1 MNGILVVNK
10 DKNLTSR
17 DVVNHLC
24 KIFNTKKIGHTG
36 TLDPIATG
44 VLIVCIGKYTK
55 LVDYLTSKDKE
66 YLASFKLG
74 IKTDT
79 LDITGNILDEKAIII
94 NENKI
99 KDIINNFP
107 KSYLQEVPNYSAVKI
122 KGKKLYEYA
131 RTNIE
136 VVLPKRTVNIYN
148 LELLHIKDNII
159 TIKTKVSKGTY
170 IRSLIRDIGT
180 MYGEDATMLSL
191 ERTKQG
197 EFDIKYSYTLEAIK
211 SNNYKF
217 IPLAEVFKN
226 LEIRELKEAELMK
239 IKNGVKI
246 TKDFKDYLLFTYQNE
261 YIALYFEDKKDLNKA
276 KPLIIF

>member
-79 LDITGNILDEKAIII
+79 LDITGNILDEKTIII

-99 KDIINNFP
+99 KDIINSFP

-136 VVLPKRTVNIYN
+136 VVLPKRAVNIYN

-217 IPLAEVFKN
+217 IPLTEVFKN

>member
-197 EFDIKYSYTLEAIK
+197 EFDIKNSYALEAIK

-217 IPLAEVFKN
+217 IPLTEVFKN

>member
-79 LDITGNILDEKAIII
+79 LDITGNILDEKTIII

-217 IPLAEVFKN
+217 IPLTEVFKN